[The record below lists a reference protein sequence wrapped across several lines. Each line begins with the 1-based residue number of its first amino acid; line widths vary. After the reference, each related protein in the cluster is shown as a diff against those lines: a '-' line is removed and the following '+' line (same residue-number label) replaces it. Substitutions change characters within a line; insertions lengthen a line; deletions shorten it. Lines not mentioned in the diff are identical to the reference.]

1 MAGHQVKVSV
11 VAETTNF
18 KRAFRGLSK
27 DLGLDKL
34 TNSAKK
40 VAGTFVQVGKAAV
53 AAGAA
58 ASAAFGAI
66 SFKAVQMAG
75 DLEQSTGAVEAIF
88 KDTAGKIKG
97 YASTAASSFGIT
109 KNEFQELSTLLGAQ
123 LKNGGTP
130 LEQLGDKTKDLITL
144 GSDLSAQ
151 FGGSTKEAIS
161 AISSALKGE
170 RDPIERYGV
179 SLKQATIDAKAA
191 ELGFKKVG
199 GAFSNEAQQAATL
212 ALIFEQTADAQGA
225 FNRENSTYAHQVQVL
240 KAKVH
245 DLAAEFGTLLL
256 PYATGFVQVLNEKV
270 MPKLDQLKTWLETV
284 GIPAIKRFANWLGPR
299 LKAAAGGLHDAFN
312 TYVLPAL
319 QRFKDWWTG
328 GGQSQLAGIA
338 RAFIAITPAVIA
350 FGAVF
355 KTTFNTVTKIATIPT
370 LIAKVKGAFGTLL
383 PLLTSW
389 PLLIGAA
396 VAAVAAIFVYFWQNS
411 QTFRDKV
418 TKIWTAISTTA
429 QTVWN
434 GIKTAVEPVITW
446 FMSNVVPTLKTQA
459 VIILQILTTIATTII
474 NALKPVFEALAAV
487 IVPVVK
493 FVVGFITGLV
503 TSLGPVFTGIGN
515 VIAGVWTYISGGLTG
530 LLQVIRGVVDIITGI
545 LTLDWHRVWEGA
557 KSVVSGVWTAIQ
569 SFVQGAV
576 KVITGA
582 IQAAAGLISA
592 VWNGL
597 WNGVKSVAAAAWN
610 YIPNGLRSALS
621 TIHSVMSQ
629 LPSIVMNAF
638 SGAGSWL
645 LGIGEK
651 IINGLVQGI
660 KNMFGK
666 VKNALTGLTNLL
678 PSWKG
683 PAERD
688 KSLLTPAGRLIIGGL
703 IGGLE
708 SQYGAVRRSLKRLT
722 GDIAS
727 TDMPG
732 LDISGGPVL
741 ARDTLSGATINV
753 YALTPTVEVGRLVAR
768 ALAEWQAQNGAQRA

>member
-34 TNSAKK
+34 TNGAKK

-75 DLEQSTGAVEAIF
+75 ELEQSTGAVEAIF
-88 KDTAGKIKG
+88 KDTADKIKG

-151 FGGSTKEAIS
+151 FGGSTKEAIT

-199 GAFSNEAQQAATL
+199 GSFSNEAQQAATL

-225 FNRENSTYAHQVQVL
+225 FNRENNTYAHQVQVL
-240 KAKVH
+240 QAKIH

-299 LKAAAGGLHDAFN
+299 LKAAAVALHDAFN

-328 GGQSQLAGIA
+328 GGQEQLAGIA
-338 RAFIAITPAVIA
+338 RTFIAITPAVIA

-355 KTTFNTVTKIATIPT
+355 KTTFNTVTKITTIPT
-370 LIAKVKGAFGTLL
+370 LIAKVKGAFGALL

-389 PLLIGAA
+389 PLLIAAAIAA
-396 VAAVAAIFVYFWQNS
+396 VVAIFVYFWQNS

-418 TKIWTAISTTA
+418 TQIWTAISTTA

-434 GIKTAVEPVITW
+434 GIKTAIEPVIEW
-446 FMSNVVPTLKTQA
+446 FTSNVMPKLAQWGGQLA
-459 VIILQILTTIATTII
+459 SIAQTAIE
-474 NALKPVFEALAAV
+474 ALKPIVTFLSGLLYPVILFVIGFLTGFAEKISTVFSGIGEVLSGEWTAISGVISGALQIIQGILAV
-487 IVPVVK
+487 
-493 FVVGFITGLV
+493 FAGL
-503 TSLGPVFTGIGN
+503 FTGNWSQLWEGVKNIASGIWTAVSS
-515 VIAGVWTYISGGLTG
+515 VIAGVINIIKG
-530 LLQVIRGVVDIITGI
+530 IIT
-545 LTLDWHRVWEGA
+545 TFA
-557 KSVVSGVWTAIQ
+557 NVVSSI
-569 SFVQGAV
+569 
-576 KVITGA
+576 
-582 IQAAAGLISA
+582 
-592 VWNGL
+592 WNGL
-597 WNGVKSVAAAAWN
+597 WNGVKNVANTIWN
-610 YIPNGLRSALS
+610 ILPNGLKNTIS
-621 TIHSVMSQ
+621 TIWNTLSSI
-629 LPSIVMNAF
+629 PSMVMNVF
-638 SGAGSWL
+638 SNAGSWL
-645 LGIGEK
+645 LGVGEK
-651 IINGLVQGI
+651 IINGLIQGI
-660 KNMFGK
+660 KNMFSK
-666 VKNALTGLTNLL
+666 VKNALGSLTNLL
-678 PSWKG
+678 PDWKG

-688 KSLLTPAGRLIIGGL
+688 KTLLTPAGKLIISGL

-708 SQYGAVRRSLKRLT
+708 SQYGAVRRSLQRLT

-768 ALAEWQAQNGAQRA
+768 ALAEWQAQNGVQRA

>member
-34 TNSAKK
+34 TNGAKK

-199 GAFSNEAQQAATL
+199 GAFSTEAQQAATL

-225 FNRENSTYAHQVQVL
+225 FNRENNTYAHQVQVL

-256 PYATGFVQVLNEKV
+256 PYATGFVQILNEKV

-299 LKAAAGGLHDAFN
+299 LKAAAGALHDAFN
-312 TYVLPAL
+312 TYILPAL

-328 GGQSQLAGIA
+328 GGQEQLAGIA
-338 RAFIAITPAVIA
+338 RAFIAIAPAVIA

-355 KTTFNTVTKIATIPT
+355 KTTFNTVTKITTIPT

-389 PLLIGAA
+389 PFLIGAA
-396 VAAVAAIFVYFWQNS
+396 IAAVVAIFVYFWQNS

-418 TKIWTAISTTA
+418 TQIWTAISTTA

-434 GIKTAVEPVITW
+434 GIKTAIEPVVEW
-446 FMSNVVPTLKTQA
+446 FTSNVMPKLAQWGGQLA
-459 VIILQILTTIATTII
+459 SIAQTAIQ
-474 NALKPVFEALAAV
+474 ALKPIVTFLSGLLYPVILFVIGFLTGFAEKIGTVF
-487 IVPVVK
+487 
-493 FVVGFITGLV
+493 
-503 TSLGPVFTGIGN
+503 SGIGE
-515 VIAGVWTYISGGLTG
+515 VL
-530 LLQVIRGVVDIITGI
+530 
-545 LTLDWHRVWEGA
+545 
-557 KSVVSGVWTAIQ
+557 SGVWTAISGVISGALQ
-569 SFVQGAV
+569 IIQGILDV
-576 KVITGA
+576 F
-582 IQAAAGLISA
+582 AGLFTGNWSQLWEGVKNIASGIWTAVSGVISGVINIIKGIITTFA
-592 VWNGL
+592 NVVSSIWNGL
-597 WNGVKSVAAAAWN
+597 WNGVKNVANTIWN
-610 YIPNGLRSALS
+610 VLPNGLKNTVS
-621 TIHSVMSQ
+621 TIWNTLSSI
-629 LPSIVMNAF
+629 PSMVMNVF
-638 SGAGSWL
+638 SNAGSWL
-645 LGIGEK
+645 LGVGEK

-660 KNMFGK
+660 KNMFSN
-666 VKNALTGLTNLL
+666 VKNALGSLTNLL
-678 PSWKG
+678 PDWKG
-683 PAERD
+683 PADRD
-688 KSLLTPAGRLIIGGL
+688 KTLLTPAGRLIIGGL

-768 ALAEWQAQNGAQRA
+768 ALAEWQAQNGVQRA

>member
-11 VAETTNF
+11 VAETANF

-34 TNSAKK
+34 TNGAKK

-75 DLEQSTGAVEAIF
+75 ELEQSTGAVEAIF
-88 KDTAGKIKG
+88 KDTADKIKG

-151 FGGSTKEAIS
+151 FGGSTKDAIS

-179 SLKQATIDAKAA
+179 SLKQTTIDAKAA

-225 FNRENSTYAHQVQVL
+225 FNRENNTYAHQVQVL
-240 KAKVH
+240 QAKIH

-299 LKAAAGGLHDAFN
+299 LKAAAGALHDAFN

-328 GGQSQLAGIA
+328 GGQEQLAGIA
-338 RAFIAITPAVIA
+338 RAFIAIAPAVIA

-355 KTTFNTVTKIATIPT
+355 KTTFATVTKLTTIPT

-396 VAAVAAIFVYFWQNS
+396 IAAVVAIFVYFWQNS

-418 TKIWTAISTTA
+418 TQIWTAISTTA

-434 GIKTAVEPVITW
+434 GIKTAIEPVVAW
-446 FMSNVVPTLKTQA
+446 FTSNVMPKLAQWGGQLASIAQTAIQA
-459 VIILQILTTIATTII
+459 LQPIVTFLSGLLYPVILFVIGFLTGFAEKIGT
-474 NALKPVFEALAAV
+474 VF
-487 IVPVVK
+487 
-493 FVVGFITGLV
+493 
-503 TSLGPVFTGIGN
+503 SGIGE
-515 VIAGVWTYISGGLTG
+515 VL
-530 LLQVIRGVVDIITGI
+530 
-545 LTLDWHRVWEGA
+545 
-557 KSVVSGVWTAIQ
+557 SGVWTAISGVISGALQ
-569 SFVQGAV
+569 IIQGILDVFAGLFTGNWSQLWEGV
-576 KVITGA
+576 KNIASGIWTAISGVITGVINIIKGIITTFA
-582 IQAAAGLISA
+582 NVVSSI
-592 VWNGL
+592 WNGL
-597 WNGVKSVAAAAWN
+597 WNGVKNVANTIWN
-610 YIPNGLRSALS
+610 VLPNGLKNTIS
-621 TIHSVMSQ
+621 TIWNTLSSI
-629 LPSIVMNAF
+629 PSMVMNVF
-638 SGAGSWL
+638 SNAGSWL
-645 LGIGEK
+645 LGVGEK
-651 IINGLVQGI
+651 IISGLIQGI
-660 KNMFGK
+660 KNMFSN
-666 VKNALTGLTNLL
+666 VKNALGSLTNLL
-678 PSWKG
+678 PDWKG

-688 KSLLTPAGRLIIGGL
+688 KKILTPAGKLIIGGL

-708 SQYGAVRRSLKRLT
+708 SQYGAVRRSLQRLT

-727 TDMPG
+727 TDIPG

-753 YALTPTVEVGRLVAR
+753 YALTPTVEVGRIVAR
-768 ALAEWQAQNGAQRA
+768 ALAEWQAQNGVQRA